1 MSILDLFRPK
11 WKHSDYDVRCKAVEG
26 ITDQLKL
33 ARIAARDRH
42 WSVRMAAAAKLSDIE
57 GAQAVYLDIAK
68 HEQDG
73 RGRLEAVE
81 HLTDQSALAGIAKK
95 DWDSCVRER
104 AVRRLADQAV
114 LTEIAKTDADHFVRT
129 DAARKLVD
137 QSVLAEIAAKD
148 RHWLVRIVAAAKLS
162 DVEGAQAVYL
172 DIAKNDEDRAGRK
185 AAIERIADQSVLA
198 EIVLD
203 KDVSVAHAAM
213 DRLTDQHIL
222 ATVAINDIG
231 GVFGRASVLKI
242 KDHSL
247 LVQVARDGVN
257 PEVRLW
263 AGGALTGLDYY
274 KTQNLAWSLNSL
286 KEYLKAGFDETG
298 KASSSLSTTRLIE
311 TAFCAFTDKYGYR
324 CATVEAAMAFRDEA
338 RSIAMKVCDLVD
350 PALVTEPGV
359 HDKLCKLKLIHI
371 EYRISTRF
379 VIDVPAVTSTW
390 ISRGDYGGPA
400 GQVNEEEIV
409 PAQGHDEPDGYIVE
423 VSFSKPSAREIDLA
437 RTTSAT
443 WLSDDQS
450 NGYAIDEDRESND
463 PCKDCHPATE
473 FACIG
478 CAGNR

>member
-137 QSVLAEIAAKD
+137 QSVLAEI
-148 RHWLVRIVAAAKLS
+148 
-162 DVEGAQAVYL
+162 
-172 DIAKNDEDRAGRK
+172 
-185 AAIERIADQSVLA
+185 
-198 EIVLD
+198 VLD

-231 GVFGRASVLKI
+231 GVFGRASILKI